1 MPPIPD
7 DQLTEQPTKYSD
19 RHTATQRDSEPTPH
33 AEGKQARPRGPPP
46 PAPGART
53 LTVTGVTQHY
63 GWSRSKTYEL
73 LGEGRLRGV
82 KLGARLLI
90 FTDSCDEVVAA
101 LPPAVIKPPRTSPA
115 SNDASG
121 AR

>member
-1 MPPIPD
+1 MPPIPH
-7 DQLTEQPTKYSD
+7 DQLSKFGD
-19 RHTATQRDSEPTPH
+19 RRAVVQRDSEPTQH
-33 AEGKQARPRGPPP
+33 GEGKQARPRGPPP
-46 PAPGART
+46 PVAGART
-53 LTVTGVTQHY
+53 LTVIGVTQHY

-101 LPPAVIKPPRTSPA
+101 LPPAVIKPSSQSKKTITAQVST
-115 SNDASG
+115 DG
-121 AR
+121 AG